1 MKVESSKISNS
12 DSPPRPNLVFI
23 LPDRLRRDSMACY
36 RNDWIQSPHLNGL
49 AEQSFVFENA
59 YVTQPVCAP
68 ARSSILTGLYPPS
81 AGMPVN
87 RLIMPPEIQTIAQ
100 MVSDDYRTG
109 YVGKWHLGD
118 EIFAQRGFQE
128 WVGSNDGW
136 WTEYSDPATRTEF
149 SDYHNFLVEADFEP
163 DMDHPGGKTFSP
175 KLRSGLTSEYQM
187 ATFLGGRA
195 AEFIEAHAAEPFVLY
210 VSTIEPHPPFTGPYD
225 HLYDP
230 ATTPVDETF
239 LQYPEGSSLFNRL
252 RADFFSNSV
261 RDGIDLGT
269 EDGWRLLRSNYW
281 GNVKLVDDMVGT
293 ILGALDSS
301 GVSDRTIVVFT
312 SEHGDMVGTHQM
324 LEMRTPYEE
333 AVRVPLL
340 MRVPWLL
347 DGSQT
352 IEGNFSQIDFVPT
365 FLDLLGESIPNHVQ
379 GRSRA
384 GVLRGED
391 TLDDNDVFVQHNG
404 VGDRDLTS
412 EGESH
417 RWPAD
422 KARELNHMGT
432 LPWRSVI
439 SARRWK
445 LTLCAGD
452 QGELYDLNR
461 DASETENLF
470 DQPEHR
476 GRVRR
481 MTARLRRWQ
490 LEVGDTAPL
499 PGV

>member
-1 MKVESSKISNS
+1 
-12 DSPPRPNLVFI
+12 
-23 LPDRLRRDSMACY
+23 
-36 RNDWIQSPHLNGL
+36 
-49 AEQSFVFENA
+49 
-59 YVTQPVCAP
+59 
-68 ARSSILTGLYPPS
+68 
-81 AGMPVN
+81 
-87 RLIMPPEIQTIAQ
+87 
-100 MVSDDYRTG
+100 
-109 YVGKWHLGD
+109 
-118 EIFAQRGFQE
+118 
-128 WVGSNDGW
+128 
-136 WTEYSDPATRTEF
+136 
-149 SDYHNFLVEADFEP
+149 
-163 DMDHPGGKTFSP
+163 
-175 KLRSGLTSEYQM
+175 
-187 ATFLGGRA
+187 
-195 AEFIEAHAAEPFVLY
+195 
-210 VSTIEPHPPFTGPYD
+210 IEPHPPFTGPYD

-312 SEHGDMVGTHQM
+312 SEHGDMVGTHRM

-365 FLDLLGESIPNHVQ
+365 FLDLLGESIPNHLQ